1 MHTPRAVKKSMV
13 ETLADCV
20 PREQRGR
27 AVPGGSCS
35 YRAAAY
41 GVLPYSLTVYTT
53 CSKGADL
60 VADTSRAAKPTHART
75 ELQKDIFI
83 LKQLVTKDF
92 KLKYRRSFLGVAW
105 SVLNPLLMMIVMAIV
120 FTTIFA
126 QGRNGSVTPEM
137 YPLYLIVGNITFTV
151 MSDSTSQA
159 MGSIIWASSLLKKVK
174 VHRFVFP
181 VQKVLFSLV
190 NFAFSLIAVAIVM
203 LWFHIIPTWHLILL
217 PVCLVLLMF
226 FCMGLGLLL
235 SAASVFFRD
244 VMHLWSVILTAWTY
258 FTPIFWTTDFIG
270 KMPHI
275 LQILM
280 YANPMYNYLQF
291 MRDIFL
297 FQTCPTTTVLAYCVG
312 WAVFAMVV
320 GYAAFHKNE
329 HKFILYI

>member
-1 MHTPRAVKKSMV
+1 M
-13 ETLADCV
+13 
-20 PREQRGR
+20 
-27 AVPGGSCS
+27 
-35 YRAAAY
+35 
-41 GVLPYSLTVYTT
+41 
-53 CSKGADL
+53 
-60 VADTSRAAKPTHART
+60 ADTSSTSTSTHAKT

-83 LKQLVTKDF
+83 LKQLVGKDF
-92 KLKYRRSFLGVAW
+92 KIKYRRSFLGVAW

-137 YPLYLIVGNITFTV
+137 YPLYLIVGNVTFAV

-159 MGSIIWASSLLKKVK
+159 LSSIVYASSLLKKVK

-203 LWFHIIPTWHLILL
+203 LWFHVVPTWHLLLL
-217 PVCLVLLMF
+217 PVCLILLMF

-235 SAASVFFRD
+235 SAATVFFRD
-244 VMHLWSVILTAWTY
+244 VMHLWSVVITAWTY
-258 FTPIFWTTDFIG
+258 FTPIFWTTDYIL

-275 LQILM
+275 LRVLM

-291 MRDIFL
+291 MRYIFL
-297 FQTCPTTTVLAYCVG
+297 FQTCPTPLEFGLCVA
-312 WAVFAMVV
+312 WAVIAMVI
-320 GYAAFHKNE
+320 GYAVFHKNE

>member
-1 MHTPRAVKKSMV
+1 M
-13 ETLADCV
+13 
-20 PREQRGR
+20 
-27 AVPGGSCS
+27 
-35 YRAAAY
+35 
-41 GVLPYSLTVYTT
+41 
-53 CSKGADL
+53 
-60 VADTSRAAKPTHART
+60 ADTSSASTSTHAKT

-83 LKQLVTKDF
+83 LKQLVGKDF
-92 KLKYRRSFLGVAW
+92 KIKYRRSFLGVAW

-137 YPLYLIVGNITFTV
+137 YPLYLIVGNVTFAV

-159 MGSIIWASSLLKKVK
+159 LSSIVYASSLLKKVK

-203 LWFHIIPTWHLILL
+203 LWFHVVPTWHLLLL
-217 PVCLVLLMF
+217 PVCLILLMF

-235 SAASVFFRD
+235 SAATVFFRD
-244 VMHLWSVILTAWTY
+244 VMHLWSVVITAWTY
-258 FTPIFWTTDFIG
+258 FTPIFWTTDYIL

-275 LQILM
+275 LRVLM

-297 FQTCPTTTVLAYCVG
+297 FQTCPTPLEFGLCVA
-312 WAVFAMVV
+312 WAVIAMAI
-320 GYAAFHKNE
+320 GYAVFHKNE

>member
-1 MHTPRAVKKSMV
+1 M
-13 ETLADCV
+13 
-20 PREQRGR
+20 
-27 AVPGGSCS
+27 
-35 YRAAAY
+35 
-41 GVLPYSLTVYTT
+41 
-53 CSKGADL
+53 
-60 VADTSRAAKPTHART
+60 ADTSSASTSTHAKT

-83 LKQLVTKDF
+83 LKQLVGKDF
-92 KLKYRRSFLGVAW
+92 KIKYRRSFLGVAW

-137 YPLYLIVGNITFTV
+137 YPLYLIVGNVTFAV

-159 MGSIIWASSLLKKVK
+159 LSSIIQASSLLKKVK

-203 LWFHIIPTWHLILL
+203 LWFHVVPTWHLLLL
-217 PVCLVLLMF
+217 PVCLILLMF

-235 SAASVFFRD
+235 SAATVFFRD
-244 VMHLWSVILTAWTY
+244 VMHLWSVVLTAWTY
-258 FTPIFWTTDFIG
+258 FTPIFWTTDFIL

-275 LQILM
+275 LRVLM

-297 FQTCPTTTVLAYCVG
+297 FQTCPTPLEFGLCVA
-312 WAVFAMVV
+312 WAVIAMAI
-320 GYAAFHKNE
+320 GYTVFHKNE

>member
-1 MHTPRAVKKSMV
+1 MT
-13 ETLADCV
+13 
-20 PREQRGR
+20 
-27 AVPGGSCS
+27 
-35 YRAAAY
+35 
-41 GVLPYSLTVYTT
+41 
-53 CSKGADL
+53 
-60 VADTSRAAKPTHART
+60 DTSSKSTSTHAKT

-83 LKQLVTKDF
+83 LKQLVGKDF
-92 KLKYRRSFLGVAW
+92 KIKYRRSFLGVAW
-105 SVLNPLLMMIVMAIV
+105 SVLNPLLMMVVMAIV

-137 YPLYLIVGNITFTV
+137 YPLYLIVGNVTFAV

-159 MGSIIWASSLLKKVK
+159 LSSIVYASSLLKKVK

-203 LWFHIIPTWHLILL
+203 LWFHVVPTWHLLLL

-235 SAASVFFRD
+235 SAATVFFRD
-244 VMHLWSVILTAWTY
+244 VMHLWSVVITAWTY
-258 FTPIFWTTDFIG
+258 FTPIFWTTDYIL

-275 LQILM
+275 LRVLM

-297 FQTCPTTTVLAYCVG
+297 FQTCPTPLEFGLCVA
-312 WAVFAMVV
+312 WAAIVMVI
-320 GYAAFHKNE
+320 GYAVFHKNE

>member
-1 MHTPRAVKKSMV
+1 MT
-13 ETLADCV
+13 
-20 PREQRGR
+20 
-27 AVPGGSCS
+27 
-35 YRAAAY
+35 
-41 GVLPYSLTVYTT
+41 
-53 CSKGADL
+53 
-60 VADTSRAAKPTHART
+60 DTSSRSTSTHAKT
-75 ELQKDIFI
+75 GFQKDVFI
-83 LKQLVTKDF
+83 LKQLVGKDF
-92 KLKYRRSFLGVAW
+92 KIKYRRSFLGVAW

-137 YPLYLIVGNITFTV
+137 YPLYLIVGNVTFAV

-159 MGSIIWASSLLKKVK
+159 LSSIVYASSLLKKVK

-203 LWFHIIPTWHLILL
+203 LWFHVVPTWHLLLL
-217 PVCLVLLMF
+217 PVCLILLMF
-226 FCMGLGLLL
+226 FCMGVGLLL
-235 SAASVFFRD
+235 SAATVFFRD
-244 VMHLWSVILTAWTY
+244 VMHLWSVVITAWTY
-258 FTPIFWTTDFIG
+258 FTPIFWTTDYIL

-275 LQILM
+275 LRVLM

-297 FQTCPTTTVLAYCVG
+297 FQTCPTPLEFGLCVA
-312 WAVFAMVV
+312 WAAIAMVI
-320 GYAAFHKNE
+320 GYAVFHKNE